1 MARGWIRLARRLQEH
16 ALWEDKPFARG
27 QAWVD
32 LLMLACYEN
41 KKIPFDGRLLEL
53 QKGQLLTSIR
63 KLSERWGWSQGK
75 TARFLDVLEAEQM
88 LTKKRYANGTVLT
101 LANYE
106 VYQTGGAENS
116 APNAHG
122 QCADGAPTG
131 TYKNIKQ
138 INKIT
143 NNHEDA
149 SARAR
154 GQNASSNLIKLY
166 EDNMGAVMPMTAEI
180 LADLQSRY
188 ADDVIALAIA
198 ESVRSNA
205 RSIRY
210 VEKVL
215 QSWEAQGVRNAADAK
230 RVMEQFAETAKAKGK
245 GVPSPKQT
253 RFQNYPQEYG
263 MSEIERAAMQKRLG
277 DLT

>member
-106 VYQTGGAENS
+106 VYQTGGADIS
-116 APNAHG
+116 APIAH
-122 QCADGAPTG
+122 
-131 TYKNIKQ
+131 
-138 INKIT
+138 
-143 NNHEDA
+143 
-149 SARAR
+149 
-154 GQNASSNLIKLY
+154 
-166 EDNMGAVMPMTAEI
+166 
-180 LADLQSRY
+180 
-188 ADDVIALAIA
+188 
-198 ESVRSNA
+198 
-205 RSIRY
+205 
-210 VEKVL
+210 
-215 QSWEAQGVRNAADAK
+215 
-230 RVMEQFAETAKAKGK
+230 
-245 GVPSPKQT
+245 
-253 RFQNYPQEYG
+253 
-263 MSEIERAAMQKRLG
+263 
-277 DLT
+277 

>member
-1 MARGWIRLARRLQEH
+1 MARGWIRLDRRLQEH

-75 TARFLDVLEAEQM
+75 TTRFLDVLEAEQM
-88 LTKKRYANGTVLT
+88 LTKNRYANGTVLT

-106 VYQTGGAENS
+106 VYQTGGAENG
-116 APNAHG
+116 APNVHG
-122 QCADGAPTG
+122 QCTDGAPTG

-138 INKIT
+138 INKLT

-149 SARAR
+149 SAHAR
-154 GQNASSNLIKLY
+154 ASSSLIKLY

-230 RVMEQFAETAKAKGK
+230 RVIERFAETAKEKGK

-263 MSEIERAAMQKRLG
+263 MSDFERAAMQKRLE